1 MITRGAKSWSNHKST
16 IEPPG
21 GLFIPNTFEE
31 EGLNTD
37 EGAYFR
43 GGGGGGGYLLS
54 KVVLQ
59 KELPYKVDRLRYKKL
74 EVMQGRIKNKSELLV
89 DENHPR
95 SVHTK
100 FYSHD

>member
-1 MITRGAKSWSNHKST
+1 MRGLIS
-16 IEPPG
+16 E
-21 GLFIPNTFEE
+21 
-31 EGLNTD
+31 
-37 EGAYFR
+37 
-43 GGGGGGGYLLS
+43 GGGGRGYLLS

>member
-1 MITRGAKSWSNHKST
+1 MRGLQRWGRGA
-16 IEPPG
+16 
-21 GLFIPNTFEE
+21 
-31 EGLNTD
+31 
-37 EGAYFR
+37 
-43 GGGGGGGYLLS
+43 YLIS

-59 KELPYKVDRLRYKKL
+59 KELLYKVDKLRYKKL
-74 EVMQGRIKNKSELLV
+74 EVMQERIKNKSEHLV

>member
-1 MITRGAKSWSNHKST
+1 MRGLIS
-16 IEPPG
+16 EV
-21 GLFIPNTFEE
+21 
-31 EGLNTD
+31 
-37 EGAYFR
+37 
-43 GGGGGGGYLLS
+43 GGGGRGYLLS

-59 KELPYKVDRLRYKKL
+59 KELLYKVDRLRYKKL